1 MNRNVEKFHRYME
14 KYHRLIAWNVKKY
27 AESDKKED
35 IVQET
40 LAKTVKH

>member
-27 AESDKKED
+27 AESALKED